1 MGKIFGEL
9 LVWLIRVIVVDLLW
23 AAITKLCAWLDT
35 TLPGRWPRLIIGGL
49 LGIVVYFAIPIFLGI
64 LGL

>member
-1 MGKIFGEL
+1 MGKIFEEL

-35 TLPGRWPRLIIGGL
+35 TLPGRWPLIIGGL
-49 LGIVVYFAIPIFLGI
+49 LGIVVYFSIPIFLGI